1 MSHSDDFKDLF
12 ASLNAHGVKAL
23 VVGGHAF
30 AYHARP
36 RYTKDLDV
44 WVEPTQENSERLLR
58 ALEQFGFGGLGLTI
72 DDFTRPGR
80 FVQLGYPPNRID
92 LLTSIPG
99 VTFEEAWNRRVEDLF
114 EEESI
119 AYLSLEDLLRNKEA
133 AGRPQDLADVAVL
146 KRMAKKRS

>member
-1 MSHSDDFKDLF
+1 MSRSDDFKELF

-44 WVEPTQENSERLLR
+44 WIEPTEENSERLLR
-58 ALEQFGFGGLGLTI
+58 ALEQFGFGGLGLAI
-72 DDFTRPGR
+72 EDFTRPGR

-99 VTFEEAWNRRVEDLF
+99 VTFEEAWGRRVEDLF
-114 EEESI
+114 EEETV

-146 KRMAKKRS
+146 RRMTKKGL